1 VVTTTLSPVTPGRL
15 ERSCGSSPN
24 DWIRFAPS
32 RPGLERIEAVFGG
45 YAFDP
50 HRHDT
55 YAIGYTVDGV
65 QSFDY
70 RGARCDSTKGQVIV
84 LHPDEVHDGRAGAS
98 GGFRYRLL
106 YIEPHLIRHA
116 LGHEA
121 GPLPF
126 VRSPV
131 LRNAP
136 LMTALRSAL
145 DDLDHELGEL
155 ATDRA
160 VLAIAEALCALD
172 TSIAKKPLSATCAT
186 SVERARQF
194 LDAHYDRV
202 VASAELEALTGLDRY
217 VLARH
222 FRATLGTSPYRYLTL
237 RRLDKARSMMR
248 AGRSLARSA
257 LACGFSDQSHMTRQF
272 KQAYGLSPSRWRAT
286 WQAATGNPAAR

>member
-1 VVTTTLSPVTPGRL
+1 VAATTLNPVTPGRL

-32 RPGLERIEAVFGG
+32 RQGLERIEALFGG

-55 YAIGYTVDGV
+55 YAIGYTVSGV

-70 RGARCDSTKGQVIV
+70 RGTRRDSTRGQIIV
-84 LHPDEVHDGRAGAS
+84 LHPDEVHDGRAGDN

-106 YIEPHLIRHA
+106 YIEPRLIRNA
-116 LGHEA
+116 LGHET

-126 VRSPV
+126 VRNPV
-131 LRNAP
+131 LENAR

-145 DDLDHELGEL
+145 DDLDHELDEL
-155 ATDRA
+155 AADRA
-160 VLAIAEALCALD
+160 VLAIAEALRALD
-172 TSIAKKPLSATCAT
+172 TSMATKPLSATCAT

-202 VASAELEALTGLDRY
+202 VASAELEAITGLDRY
-217 VLARH
+217 MLARH
-222 FRATLGTSPYRYLTL
+222 FRAMLGTSPYRYLTL
-237 RRLDKARSMMR
+237 RRLDKTRSMMR
-248 AGRSLARSA
+248 AGHSLACSA

-286 WQAATGNPAAR
+286 WAAPGARGLA

>member
-1 VVTTTLSPVTPGRL
+1 
-15 ERSCGSSPN
+15 
-24 DWIRFAPS
+24 
-32 RPGLERIEAVFGG
+32 
-45 YAFDP
+45 
-50 HRHDT
+50 
-55 YAIGYTVDGV
+55 
-65 QSFDY
+65 
-70 RGARCDSTKGQVIV
+70 
-84 LHPDEVHDGRAGAS
+84 
-98 GGFRYRLL
+98 
-106 YIEPHLIRHA
+106 
-116 LGHEA
+116 
-121 GPLPF
+121 
-126 VRSPV
+126 
-131 LRNAP
+131 
-136 LMTALRSAL
+136 MTALRSAL